1 MKETIFYILRIFFV
15 SIIAFILQ
23 GSVVNRMWPGGSSP
37 DLLFVMVLLLV
48 LDRGPV
54 IAVVTGFLLGF
65 LQDLGNA
72 SFLGMNALANSTVA
86 YAVSRLGRD
95 YLPDS
100 AMFRISL
107 FFVAYLAKSIIILNI
122 AESFSPIRVILFFF
136 RYSILS
142 ALYTAF
148 IAIFV
153 WKLLEFLSERVVRP
167 GGGY

>member
-1 MKETIFYILRIFFV
+1 MKETTFYILRIFFV

-23 GSVVNRMWPGGSSP
+23 GTGVNRIWPGGASP
-37 DLLFVMVLLLV
+37 DLLFAVVLLLV

-95 YLPDS
+95 YLPES
-100 AMFRISL
+100 AMFKISL

-122 AESFSPIRVILFFF
+122 SESFSPIRVIFFFF

-153 WKLLEFLSERVVRP
+153 WKLLELLSERVVRP